1 MSKEAMKLALEEYL
15 SREMPEGTVI
25 GDPKW
30 WAGKIANVLA
40 KQEQCEP
47 VAWMKE
53 QWSPDCG
60 YYVEIYPDDEMGWR
74 DPTDWIPLYT
84 HPQQTK
90 PLTDEQA
97 NRILLDMADHVEKFC
112 KEDST
117 ENQMSGE
124 CIRYILKR
132 VAAHGIK
139 E

>member
-1 MSKEAMKLALEEYL
+1 MSKEAMKLALEALDNLMYW
-15 SREMPEGTVI
+15 
-25 GDPKW
+25 DN
-30 WAGKIANVLA
+30 GKSDYDEARKAIKALEEALA
-40 KQEQCEP
+40 KQEQGEP
-47 VAWMKE
+47 VAADDFFQMIADRNP
-53 QWSPDCG
+53 SPFS
-60 YYVEIYPDDEMGWR
+60 
-74 DPTDWIPLYT
+74 T
-84 HPQQTK
+84 QQRK